1 MIDISNI
8 YEFSLVLVR
17 MTAYFVTAPVFSSR
31 TIPARFKIGFAFF
44 VSLVIYPTLDIDM
57 KLELNG
63 TYIFYI
69 IQEAVL
75 GISIGLVA
83 QIIFSS
89 IQIAGSFVDMQIGF
103 SLANVID
110 PQTGAQSPI
119 MGNFKYIFAILLLF
133 ALNIHHYIIDGIVT
147 SYEIL
152 PISSNW
158 LGQLND
164 EQVFMFMMS
173 AFSKMFVIAFKISAP
188 IVVTL
193 LITDIVL
200 GILAR
205 TFPQLNVFIIGIPL
219 KILITFILLLW
230 LASIFI
236 NNFKEM
242 FYEMIN
248 SIKQFMDLMGL

>member
-1 MIDISNI
+1 MIDISSI

-17 MTAYFVTAPVFSSR
+17 MTAYFVTAPVFSSK

-44 VSLVIYPTLDIDM
+44 VSLVIFPTLTIDLE
-57 KLELNG
+57 LELNG
-63 TYIFYI
+63 AYVFYI
-69 IQEAVL
+69 IQETIL
-75 GISIGLVA
+75 GIAIGLVA

-89 IQIAGSFVDMQIGF
+89 IQIAGSFIDMQIGF

-119 MGNFKYIFAILLLF
+119 MGNFKYAFAILLLF
-133 ALNIHHYIIDGIVT
+133 TLNIHYLIIDGIIA
-147 SYEIL
+147 SYETL
-152 PISSNW
+152 PITGNW
-158 LGQLND
+158 FSKLND
-164 EQVFMFMMS
+164 EQIFMFIMS
-173 AFSKMFVIAFKISAP
+173 TFSKMFVIAFKISAP

-205 TFPQLNVFIIGIPL
+205 TFPQLNIFVIGVPL
-219 KILITFILLLW
+219 KILITFIILLALT
-230 LASIFI
+230 SIFI
-236 NNFKEM
+236 NNFKDM

-248 SIKQFMDLMGL
+248 TIKQFIDLMGL

>member
-17 MTAYFVTAPVFSSR
+17 MTAYFVTAPVFSSK

-133 ALNIHHYIIDGIVT
+133 ALNIHHFIIDGIVT

-152 PISSNW
+152 PITNNW
-158 LGQLND
+158 LGQLNN
-164 EQVFMFMMS
+164 EQIFMFMMS
-173 AFSKMFVIAFKISAP
+173 TFSKMFVIAFKISAP

>member
-1 MIDISNI
+1 MIDISSI

-44 VSLVIYPTLDIDM
+44 ISLVIFPTLNIDLD
-57 KLELNG
+57 LELNG
-63 TYIFYI
+63 TYIFYV
-69 IQEAVL
+69 IQEAIL

-89 IQIAGSFVDMQIGF
+89 IQIAGSFIDIQIGF

-119 MGNFKYIFAILLLF
+119 MGNFKYTFAILLLF
-133 ALNIHHYIIDGIVT
+133 SLNIHHLIIDGIVS
-147 SYEIL
+147 SYETL
-152 PISSNW
+152 PISGNW
-158 LGQLND
+158 LSQLND
-164 EQVFMFMMS
+164 EQIFMFIMS
-173 AFSKMFVIAFKISAP
+173 TFSKMFVIAFKISAP

-205 TFPQLNVFIIGIPL
+205 TFPQLNVFVIGIPL
-219 KILITFILLLW
+219 KILITFIVLLA
-230 LASIFI
+230 LATIFI
-236 NNFKEM
+236 NNFKDV

-248 SIKQFMDLMGL
+248 SIKQFINLMGL